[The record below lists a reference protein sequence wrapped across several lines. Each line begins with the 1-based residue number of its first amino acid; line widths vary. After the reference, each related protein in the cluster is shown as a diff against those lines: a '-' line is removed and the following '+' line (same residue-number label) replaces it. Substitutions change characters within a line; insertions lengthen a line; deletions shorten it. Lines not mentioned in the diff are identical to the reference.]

1 MGVSLSSLAFRPPT
15 PTYALVP
22 DKALPNTLQFADGW
36 TPQVG
41 LELQRTP
48 IRLRAQT
55 PSPLVA
61 TRLRARLA
69 LLSTGAPIL
78 HVTHADDEDGRLTL
92 LYSHGTS
99 FDLGVLRDHCVALA
113 SALNVHVA
121 AYDYRGYG
129 AAKSHKPSERH
140 ANEDAAAALA
150 FLTQQ
155 AAVPARSIV
164 LYGLSLGVAPT
175 MHLAASTGADV
186 AGVVVRSGYLSALAV
201 AMGRAGAALP
211 GSPFDVA
218 AHARRVKAP
227 VLIIHGD
234 LDELI
239 GMWQAEELVRLCG
252 GAVEPML
259 VEGHG
264 HFDVEWSPLFLPR
277 LTRFPM
283 QETRR

>member
-22 DKALPNTLQFADGW
+22 DTALPNVLRFADGW

-41 LELQRTP
+41 LDLQRTP
-48 IRLRAQT
+48 IRLRAPT

-78 HVTHADDEDGRLTL
+78 HVTHADGEDGRLTL

-113 SALNVHVA
+113 AALNVHVA

-129 AAKSHKPSERH
+129 AANSHKPSERH
-140 ANEDAAAALA
+140 ANEDATAALA
-150 FLTQQ
+150 FLTA

-175 MHLAASTGADV
+175 MHLAASMGADV
-186 AGVVVRSGYLSALAV
+186 AGVVVRSGFLSALAV
-201 AMGRAGAALP
+201 AMGRAGAAMP
-211 GSPFDVA
+211 GSPFDVG

-252 GAVEPML
+252 GAVEPL
-259 VEGHG
+259 LLEGHG
-264 HFDVEWSPLFLPR
+264 HFDVERSPLFLPR
-277 LTRFPM
+277 LTRFLM

>member
-1 MGVSLSSLAFRPPT
+1 
-15 PTYALVP
+15 
-22 DKALPNTLQFADGW
+22 
-36 TPQVG
+36 
-41 LELQRTP
+41 
-48 IRLRAQT
+48 
-55 PSPLVA
+55 
-61 TRLRARLA
+61 
-69 LLSTGAPIL
+69 
-78 HVTHADDEDGRLTL
+78 
-92 LYSHGTS
+92 
-99 FDLGVLRDHCVALA
+99 
-113 SALNVHVA
+113 
-121 AYDYRGYG
+121 
-129 AAKSHKPSERH
+129 
-140 ANEDAAAALA
+140 
-150 FLTQQ
+150 
-155 AAVPARSIV
+155 
-164 LYGLSLGVAPT
+164 

-277 LTRFPM
+277 LTRFLM